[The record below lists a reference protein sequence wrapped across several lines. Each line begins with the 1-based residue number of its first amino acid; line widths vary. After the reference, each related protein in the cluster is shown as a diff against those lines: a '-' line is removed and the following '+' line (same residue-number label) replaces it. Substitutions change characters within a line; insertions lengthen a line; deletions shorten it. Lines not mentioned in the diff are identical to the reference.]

1 LEFTMT
7 AQPAR
12 RTLALVTQ
20 RDGDAKPPSRRDET
34 IARQWDPEAQ
44 LVGAL
49 MHLSAAQGDPIL
61 KLVPDSAIWR
71 PATRWA
77 MELIRYLVAQ
87 NADPDPV
94 TVLHTARRRGPV
106 DAPAHARVGPRRLH
120 LLAVH
125 LADLYTQTVAPQL
138 ARQYARQVL
147 EDAFQR
153 AAGDH
158 GTRLTELAESGA
170 DRNELAEHI
179 ACMRA
184 TLADLWRRAEAARR
198 IE

>member
-1 LEFTMT
+1 LEFTMA
-7 AQPAR
+7 AQRAHRP
-12 RTLALVTQ
+12 LALVTQ
-20 RDGDAKPPSRRDET
+20 RNGDAARPNRRGET

-49 MHLSAAQGDPIL
+49 MHLSAAQANAIL
-61 KLVPDSAIWR
+61 ELIPDSAIWR

-77 MELIRYLVAQ
+77 IEIIRYLVAQ

-94 TVLHTARRRGPV
+94 TVLHTARRQAPM
-106 DAPAHARVGPRRLH
+106 DAPSHARVSPRRLH

-138 ARQYARQVL
+138 ARQYAREVL

-153 AAGDH
+153 AVCDH

-170 DRNELAEHI
+170 DRPELAEHI
-179 ACMRA
+179 AGMRA
-184 TLADLWRRAEAARR
+184 TLTDLWRRAEAARQ
-198 IE
+198 IH